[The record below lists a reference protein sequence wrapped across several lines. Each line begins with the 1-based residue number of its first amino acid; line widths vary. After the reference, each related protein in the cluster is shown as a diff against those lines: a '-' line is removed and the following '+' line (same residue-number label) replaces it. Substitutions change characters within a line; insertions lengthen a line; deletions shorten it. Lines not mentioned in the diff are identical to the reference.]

1 VIASLRVNVNITHAY
16 RGDLIVTLIS
26 PSGDRALLH
35 DRKGNVKDLKTTFDV
50 STVDDLCKM
59 IGKPA
64 KGEWNIL
71 VQDIKSKATGTLNSW
86 GLEIGYRSE
95 NLGSSV
101 IEMEDAGAEEIPD
114 YNETG
119 ITRSM
124 TFKAPGLVKSVEI
137 SVDITHTY
145 IGDLK
150 VTLVS
155 PKGTS
160 VILHN
165 KFGAGQDDL
174 KKTYSAS
181 LTPDLEKL
189 AGEPIEGKWTLKVA
203 DLGKIDIGK
212 LNRWSIKIVPL

>member
-1 VIASLRVNVNITHAY
+1 
-16 RGDLIVTLIS
+16 
-26 PSGDRALLH
+26 
-35 DRKGNVKDLKTTFDV
+35 
-50 STVDDLCKM
+50 M

-71 VQDIKSKATGTLNSW
+71 VQDIKSKATGTLNNW
-86 GLEIGYRSE
+86 GLEIGYQSE

>member
-1 VIASLRVNVNITHAY
+1 
-16 RGDLIVTLIS
+16 
-26 PSGDRALLH
+26 
-35 DRKGNVKDLKTTFDV
+35 
-50 STVDDLCKM
+50 
-59 IGKPA
+59 
-64 KGEWNIL
+64 
-71 VQDIKSKATGTLNSW
+71 
-86 GLEIGYRSE
+86 
-95 NLGSSV
+95 
-101 IEMEDAGAEEIPD
+101 
-114 YNETG
+114 
-119 ITRSM
+119 M
-124 TFKAPGLVKSVEI
+124 TFKAPVLVKSVEI

-155 PKGTS
+155 QKGTS

-189 AGEPIEGKWTLKVA
+189 VGEPIEGKWTLKVA

-212 LNRWSIKIVPL
+212 LNRWSIKIVSL